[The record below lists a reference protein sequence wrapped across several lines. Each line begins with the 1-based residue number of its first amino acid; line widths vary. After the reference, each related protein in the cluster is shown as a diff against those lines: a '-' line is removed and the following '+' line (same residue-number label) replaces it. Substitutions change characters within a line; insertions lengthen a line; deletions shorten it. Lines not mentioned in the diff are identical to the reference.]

1 MFTNER
7 QFNREQQEVIEASG
21 GYHLVLAPPGCGKTA
36 VLAERVVW
44 AHSRGMDYKQMAC
57 LTFTNRAARGMRER
71 ISERMNEEDG
81 RDGLDEL
88 FVGNV
93 HRFCSQFL
101 FQNGVFPEDAAVIDT
116 DTSISII
123 SDYLGENEL
132 TVLGDAKH
140 RQRYSGIINLQH
152 LMWQCREN
160 YPSRLMVH
168 RDALEARALKELC
181 LAFNL
186 PYSRQSSVDLYE
198 HADFYRDEHALLSS
212 EASLL
217 LIRLY
222 AARQYEQYK
231 KQNDLVDFE
240 DLLLKAYETMKGDE
254 AKVWRRYDWIQVDE
268 VQDLNPLQL
277 AIIDLFTNE
286 GATVVYLG
294 DAQQA
299 IFSFMGAKTDTL
311 QLLRERC
318 RQGDFHNFYQNYRSP
333 QYLLDIFNEYGEKQL
348 GIARELLPT
357 TQNDT
362 LKQPDDVVLM
372 DAPTNVDEVVMVARK
387 VKELYEQHPEET
399 TAVVVAFNSDADE
412 MSAALGDLPHFKIS
426 GQDLFGT
433 PEMRLLLAHLSVL
446 TMEQN
451 FIAWSHLFTGLHVY
465 SSNSASRQFVRSL
478 MELAVTPAD
487 FLTYDMST
495 YVAEFVKIYEG
506 CDIVVFDT
514 ETTGLSVFEDDV
526 VQLAA
531 VRVRHGEVTDRLN
544 LFIETQRPL
553 PAKLGDVENPLIAEY
568 AQHPHV
574 SALAAFSQ
582 FVAFAK
588 DAVLLGHNATYD
600 YQIMEHNMARY
611 APGLSMKALWPVCVD
626 SLKLARLLWPRL
638 ASYKLKMLLEE
649 LQLEGQNSHMADDD
663 IMATLSLMNRCYEK
677 GREMVGRQLELLARH
692 RQTVER
698 FRRLYGPL
706 YRQGTEL
713 LYRKREGAV
722 LSKELHDAYE
732 YLREEGHIGEIKKL
746 DYVLKYIETDLLTPE
761 SGSSLAEQLARHMP
775 DLSTMKESDL
785 CGAESMT
792 ERVFVSTVH
801 KAKGLEFDNVIVYD
815 AVEGKFPSIYAD
827 TSEGAMEE
835 ARKFYVAIS
844 RARRRLTVSYCL
856 NSINRWG
863 RSFEKHLTPYMNAI
877 HQFFI
882 CPVQGR

>member
-1 MFTNER
+1 MCANNR
-7 QFNREQQEVIEASG
+7 KFNQEQQEVIEASG

-44 AHSRGMDYKQMAC
+44 AHGRGVDYEQMAC
-57 LTFTNRAARGMRER
+57 LTFTNRAARGMKER
-71 ISERMNEEDG
+71 ISERMLDENG
-81 RDGLDEL
+81 RDRLDEL

-101 FQNGVFPEDAAVIDT
+101 FQSGVLPEDAAVIDT

-132 TVLGDAKH
+132 KVLGDAKH

-152 LMWQCREN
+152 LMWQCRKS
-160 YPSRLMVH
+160 YPGRLMVH
-168 RDALEARALKELC
+168 RDALEARVLKELC
-181 LAFNL
+181 MAFNL

-198 HADFYRDEHALLSS
+198 HADFYREEHALLSS
-212 EASLL
+212 EAKLL
-217 LIRLY
+217 LECLY

-240 DLLLKAYETMKGDE
+240 DLLLKAYEAMKGDE
-254 AKVWRRYDWIQVDE
+254 VGAWRRYDWIQVDE

-311 QLLRERC
+311 QLLRDRC
-318 RQGDFHNFYQNYRSP
+318 GECGFHNFYHNYRSP

-357 TQNDT
+357 TQNHAA
-362 LKQPDDVVLM
+362 KQPDDVQLM
-372 DAPTNVDEVVMVARK
+372 DAPTNLEEVVMVARK

-412 MSAALGDLPHFKIS
+412 VSAALGDLPHFKIS
-426 GQDLFGT
+426 GQDLFGM

-451 FIAWSHLFTGLHVY
+451 FIAWSHLFTGLRVY

-478 MELAVTPAD
+478 MELAVTPTD
-487 FLTYDMST
+487 FLMYDAST
-495 YVAEFVKIYEG
+495 YIAEFVKIYEEH
-506 CDIVVFDT
+506 DLVVFDT

-531 VRVRHGEVTDRLN
+531 VRVRHGKVTDRLN

-553 PAKLGDVENPLIAEY
+553 PTMLGDVENPLVVEY
-568 AQHPHV
+568 ARQPHV
-574 SALAAFSQ
+574 SAQTAFRQFAAFS
-582 FVAFAK
+582 K
-588 DAVLLGHNATYD
+588 DAVLLGHNANYD
-600 YQIMEHNMARY
+600 YQIMEHNMERY
-611 APGLSMKALWPVCVD
+611 APELSMKNHWPVCID

-638 ASYKLKMLLEE
+638 GSYKLKMLLEE
-649 LQLEGQNSHMADDD
+649 LQLEGQNSHKADDD
-663 IMATLSLMNRCYEK
+663 IMATLSLMNSCYEK
-677 GREMVGRQLELLARH
+677 GRELVGRQLELLARH
-692 RQTVER
+692 RQTIER
-698 FRRLYGPL
+698 FRRLYGRL
-706 YRQGTEL
+706 YRHGIEL
-713 LYRKREGAV
+713 LYQKTGDAV

-732 YLREEGHIGEIKKL
+732 YLKEEGHIGEVKKL
-746 DYVLKYIETDLLTPE
+746 GYVLKYIETDLLTLD
-761 SGSSLAEQLARHMP
+761 SGQSLAEQLARHMP

-792 ERVFVSTVH
+792 ERVFISTVH
-801 KAKGLEFDNVIVYD
+801 KAKGLEFDNVIVFD

-844 RARRRLTVSYCL
+844 RARRRLTVSYCM

-877 HQFFI
+877 RHFFVS
-882 CPVQGR
+882 PA